1 MQFRDLDVLVELGL
15 LERKPADPRRVR
27 RWLERSQSDLALAR
41 DVVGRVDRDR
51 AMAIAYEAGFRACA
65 GVLLLT
71 GYRLT
76 SQPGHHRA
84 AIEGAAAVLG
94 EEVRPLLRRV
104 DAARQFRNEILYG
117 DAPPAS
123 ESQLAMFIGDVG
135 NLLGRLARVLEGD
148 TNQGHTND

>member
-1 MQFRDLDVLVELGL
+1 MQFRDLDTLVALGL
-15 LERKPADPRRVR
+15 LERKPTDPGRVR
-27 RWLERSQSDLALAR
+27 RWLERSRSDMALAG

-65 GVLLLT
+65 GVLLLA

-94 EEVRPLLRRV
+94 QDVRPLLRRV
-104 DAARQFRNEILYG
+104 DGARQFRNEVLYG
-117 DAPPAS
+117 DTPPAS
-123 ESQLAMFIGDVG
+123 ESQLASLISDVG
-135 NLLGRLARVLEGD
+135 ELLGRLARTLEGHS
-148 TNQGHTND
+148 NG

>member
-1 MQFRDLDVLVELGL
+1 
-15 LERKPADPRRVR
+15 
-27 RWLERSQSDLALAR
+27 
-41 DVVGRVDRDR
+41 
-51 AMAIAYEAGFRACA
+51 MAIAYEAGFRACV
-65 GVLLLT
+65 GVLLLA

-94 EEVRPLLRRV
+94 QEVRPLLRRV

-123 ESQLAMFIGDVG
+123 ESQLAMLVGDVDE
-135 NLLGRLARVLEGD
+135 LLGQLARAVDAHPNG
-148 TNQGHTND
+148 

>member
-1 MQFRDLDVLVELGL
+1 MQFRDLDALVALGL
-15 LERKPADPRRVR
+15 LERRPADPRRVR
-27 RWLERSQSDLALAR
+27 RWLERSKSDLTPAR
-41 DVVGRVDRDR
+41 DVVGWVDRDR
-51 AMAIAYEAGFRACA
+51 AMAIAYEAGFRACV
-65 GVLLLT
+65 GVPLLT
-71 GYRLT
+71 GHRLT

-94 EEVRPLLRRV
+94 EDVRPLLRRV

-123 ESQLAMFIGDVG
+123 ESQLAMLIGDIG

-148 TNQGHTND
+148 TNEGHTND

>member
-1 MQFRDLDVLVELGL
+1 MRFRDLESLVVLGL
-15 LERKPADPRRVR
+15 LERKPPDPGRVR
-27 RWLERSQSDLALAR
+27 RWLERSRSDLALAG

-51 AMAIAYEAGFRACA
+51 AMAIAYEAGFRACV
-65 GVLLLT
+65 GILLLA

-94 EEVRPLLRRV
+94 RDVRPLLRRV
-104 DAARQFRNEILYG
+104 DGARQFRNEILYG

-123 ESQLAMFIGDVG
+123 ESQLAMLLGDVG
-135 NLLGRLARVLEGD
+135 DLLGRLARALEGHA
-148 TNQGHTND
+148 NG

>member
-1 MQFRDLDVLVELGL
+1 MQFRNLDALVALSL

-27 RWLERSQSDLALAR
+27 RWLERSRSDLALAR

-51 AMAIAYEAGFRACA
+51 AMAIAYEAGFRACV
-65 GVLLLT
+65 GVLLLA

-94 EEVRPLLRRV
+94 QDVRPLLRRV

-117 DAPPAS
+117 DTPPAS
-123 ESQLAMFIGDVG
+123 ESQLAMLISDVDD
-135 NLLGRLARVLEGD
+135 LLDRLALAVEAHPNG
-148 TNQGHTND
+148 